1 MPASAAV
8 PVLTCTVT
16 VLVPFGG
23 VGEDTATAG
32 RSATAARGWENR
44 LAWGA
49 LLLWGAD
56 KAALPTLST
65 VALESRVWKK
75 GGQEL

>member
-16 VLVPFGG
+16 VLVPFVG

-44 LAWGA
+44 FTWGA

-65 VALESRVWKK
+65 VALESRVWKQ
-75 GGQEL
+75 GGREL